1 MPVLQPSLQ
10 NLTESLDE
18 LRLTCTICAAVSL
31 AASLPIVL
39 TGLIVKER
47 RKFPSRLT
55 TLFFVKI
62 MLMNVV
68 VLLGSI
74 VNYRIPNK
82 LNLYLNATSPVP
94 LTLMSPGF
102 CKVQAVSYQFLIWC
116 VMSYWV
122 AIAFCLCKVV
132 TSASEVLDLSPLER
146 RCYIII
152 YGVAA
157 FFTAA
162 PLVID
167 QTVAGSQVYR
177 ADDSAL
183 WCWLTAENITHQT
196 TAPLLPGIER
206 FVPWSQVAF
215 FYTFELLYF
224 FVGITYSV
232 KILQRLCGESAVV
245 RTLLRLLPSKP
256 AWVDVCFAVV
266 VMLASHFG
274 SIDCCCES

>member
-1 MPVLQPSLQ
+1 MDFALPMPVLHEAQQ
-10 NLTESLDE
+10 NLTQSLDQ
-18 LRLTCTICAAVSL
+18 LRLTCTVCAAVSFV
-31 AASLPIVL
+31 ASLPIVF

-62 MLMNVV
+62 MLMNAV

-74 VNYRIPNK
+74 VDYRIPSDI
-82 LNLYLNATSPVP
+82 NLYLNATSPVP
-94 LTLMSPGF
+94 LTIMSAGF
-102 CKVQAVSYQFLIWC
+102 CKAQAVSYQFLIWC

-132 TSASEVLDLSPLER
+132 NSASEVLDLSPLER
-146 RCYIII
+146 RCYVII

-157 FFTAA
+157 FFTVV
-162 PLVID
+162 PLIID
-167 QTVAGSQVYR
+167 QTVAGGQVYR

-183 WCWLTAENITHQT
+183 WCWLTAENVTHQRT
-196 TAPLLPGIER
+196 TAPLLAGVEL

-232 KILQRLCGESAVV
+232 KILQRLCGEQ
-245 RTLLRLLPSKP
+245 
-256 AWVDVCFAVV
+256 
-266 VMLASHFG
+266 
-274 SIDCCCES
+274 